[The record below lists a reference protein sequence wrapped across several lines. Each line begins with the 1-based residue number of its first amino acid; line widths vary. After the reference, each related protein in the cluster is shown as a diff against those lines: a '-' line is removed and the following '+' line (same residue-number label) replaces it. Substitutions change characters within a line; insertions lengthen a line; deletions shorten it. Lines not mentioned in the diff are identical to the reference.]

1 MYGIAWGLSVVV
13 LGVFFQLWGLVY
25 IAGIVTALLV
35 VRQLISLIPALFA
48 KEESKVRRPPRPV
61 GHLSRT
67 AEQRQRNAAKMR

>member
-25 IAGIVTALLV
+25 IAAGVTALLV

-48 KEESKVRRPPRPV
+48 KDESKVKRPPRPA
-61 GHLSRT
+61 GPLSRN
-67 AEQRQRNAAKMR
+67 AEQRQHKPVRVR